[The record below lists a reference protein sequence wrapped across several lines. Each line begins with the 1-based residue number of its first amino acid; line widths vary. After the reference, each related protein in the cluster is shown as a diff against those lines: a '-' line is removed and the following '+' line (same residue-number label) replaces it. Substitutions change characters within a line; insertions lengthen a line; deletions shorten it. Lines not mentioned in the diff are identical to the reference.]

1 MELPR
6 YTEDYIEQCFFIWYQ
21 NNRGKG
27 RLHLADGLP
36 PSHDGNVPAITT
48 VQIWRSK
55 FGWDER
61 ADVMDAEVSM
71 RLEKEAIEKK
81 AETIKRVIV
90 MLEDAVS
97 EASSHLKEKGYD
109 SSASAVRMLLGGS
122 EELVKLVGTGELL
135 LAVSRMNDNQ
145 LTKEFYRLL
154 GKDDNVIDAEAEA
167 EDADSISEDDNG
179 S

>member
-1 MELPR
+1 MTVPT

-21 NNRGKG
+21 FNRGKSG
-27 RLHLADGLP
+27 LNSADNLP
-36 PSHDGNVPAITT
+36 PSNEGNIPKSTT
-48 VQIWRSK
+48 IAIWRK
-55 FGWDER
+55 KYGWDER
-61 ADVMDAEVSM
+61 ADALDGEVSM

-81 AETIKRVIV
+81 AEAIKRVVV

-97 EASSHLKEKGYD
+97 KASDHIKNEGYD

-122 EELVKLVGTGELL
+122 EELVKLVGAGELL

-154 GKDDNVIDAEAEA
+154 GKDDNVIDAEAE
-167 EDADSISEDDNG
+167 DADSSPEDDNG
-179 S
+179 G